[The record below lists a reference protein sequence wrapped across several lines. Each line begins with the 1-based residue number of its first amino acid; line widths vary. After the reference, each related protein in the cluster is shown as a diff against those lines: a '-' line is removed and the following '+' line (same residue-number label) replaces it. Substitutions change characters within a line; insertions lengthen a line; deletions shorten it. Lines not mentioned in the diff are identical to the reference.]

1 MKNSNAFSPAAAEQ
15 WITRFDE
22 TARRAIGAW
31 REGGGRLGELTRG
44 KWDSAFEQSSPKL
57 SEETRRNAER
67 AQQAFAGGYVKA
79 VDLSAT
85 GATFAVDRIVEG
97 ARTAVERA
105 EAWRAS
111 RA

>member
-1 MKNSNAFSPAAAEQ
+1 MKNTHAFSPATAEQ
-15 WITRFDE
+15 WITRFDA

-31 REGGGRLGELTRG
+31 REGGERLGELTRG
-44 KWDSAFEQSSPKL
+44 KWDGAFQESSPKL
-57 SEETRRNAER
+57 SPETRRNAKR

-105 EAWRAS
+105 GTWRAG